1 MPPPPIGR
9 NVVTRNTNQFQ
20 QDIDTKKLG
29 DGVVTP
35 REAAELVTGWTKPM
49 TPAQADQLKSTVQGN
64 ISAFE
69 AGAAKIA
76 RNFINHQVP
85 RLIMTTPPG
94 IPANSAKLSWDA
106 PTTNTNG
113 QPLTD
118 LAGYKVMYGQDPN
131 NLTQS
136 MRITDP
142 RATSLQIDNLSS
154 GTWYFAMKSVNTAG
168 QESAPTGNVSKVV
181 P

>member
-9 NVVTRNTNQFQ
+9 DVRVVKNQFQ
-20 QDIDTKKLG
+20 QDIDAKKVG

-35 REAAELVTGWTKPM
+35 QEAAELTTGWNKPM
-49 TPAQADQLKSTVQGN
+49 TQAQADSLKNTVQNN
-64 ISAFE
+64 ISAFQP
-69 AGAAKIA
+69 AAAKIT
-76 RNFINHQVP
+76 RNFINNVVP

-94 IPANSAKLSWDA
+94 IPATSAKLTWDA
-106 PTTNTNG
+106 PTMNTNG

-131 NLTQS
+131 NLNLS
-136 MRITDP
+136 LRITDP
-142 RATSLQIDNLSS
+142 RATTVQIDNLGS